1 MATEPRRY
9 RGRSWAAILY
19 LMIGIVVL
27 FVMVSSSMSEIHA
40 TGAFWQSAAATVAAI
55 GTVLGLAGLIFTIVR
70 ARRSNVNLRTAIL
83 AWAFGTL
90 VFALAFYGA
99 DEALEGPKADGI
111 VILEFDDMDA
121 ARAWHGSPAYQEA
134 MKHRQL
140 GADYRVLLVDGVKPA

>member
-1 MATEPRRY
+1 MTAYVIMIRDRIRDPAEMAIYAELAPKARGNNPPRP
-9 RGRSWAAILY
+9 
-19 LMIGIVVL
+19 
-27 FVMVSSSMSEIHA
+27 
-40 TGAFWQSAAATVAAI
+40 
-55 GTVLGLAGLIFTIVR
+55 
-70 ARRSNVNLRTAIL
+70 
-83 AWAFGTL
+83 
-90 VFALAFYGA
+90 LAFYGT